1 MYLNSKQIK
10 IAKKIAD
17 SYKVAL
23 NISFNYQVPNN
34 IFTCIYD
41 FYALNFLRNGIDEGD
56 YRELMQS
63 NKFQGYQNPKEIEAQ
78 INVNQAYNKLCNYLE
93 KQFMNLIYYQVARQ
107 FSHLRWFYNYL
118 DSVEQTTVLNHF
130 NQREKNFIQAYLQ
143 ECEKLGILGSGES
156 SFQEGKK
163 VINALHPNRKFFIE
177 LAEKV
182 FESIINYGGYGGKNW
197 VDICEAYLMFF
208 KSSTEIAIDHVFDLQ
223 HNTGSIF
230 YKHPKYNE
238 LAQDIKE
245 ILDNK
250 RNAKYPMVYI
260 SHCSHSIQD
269 ACRYLMRTDYG
280 IYQDQFKQVEKTR
293 GQLIES
299 LIESLKDKYITDEQ
313 MDNILRKIEIE
324 DGFWNM
330 QMQILNRNIRNRRVI
345 NRFYLF
351 ICNKT
356 IDSEYGKII
365 KELIENDIIT
375 DEKMIA
381 KGMNFLILHDG
392 LYIICEFIYK
402 GKIKNKDTIYNIVL
416 LMKKYDKIGCLLSL
430 AKYISDENLIDDIV
444 RFAVD
449 NDINV
454 VMGRFY
460 ECNEQIENKII
471 DVFIEKKKFKQIQ
484 FLIEQGLITDPLVMK
499 KIERA

>member
-1 MYLNSKQIK
+1 MIHFNSKQIK
-10 IAKKIAD
+10 IARKIAD
-17 SYKVAL
+17 RYKIAL
-23 NISFNYQVPNN
+23 NISFNYQIPND

-41 FYALNFLRNGIDEGD
+41 FYALNLLRNGIDEDD

-63 NKFQGYQNPKEIEAQ
+63 TELDETKKYQNPKEIEAQ
-78 INVNQAYNKLCNYLE
+78 INVNQAYNKLCNYLK
-93 KQFMNLIYYQVARQ
+93 KQFMDLIYYQVARQ
-107 FSHLRWFYNYL
+107 FSHLRWFYNDL
-118 DSVEQTTVLNHF
+118 DSVEQNTVLNHF
-130 NQREKNFIQAYLQ
+130 NQREKDFIQAYLQ
-143 ECEKLGILGSGES
+143 ECEKLGILGSCES

-163 VINALHPNRKFFIE
+163 IIDVFHPNRKFFIE

-182 FESIINYGGYGGKNW
+182 FKYIINECYYGGENW
-197 VDICEAYLMFF
+197 VDICEAYLMFLT
-208 KSSTEIAIDHVFDLQ
+208 SRTEIAIDHVFDLQ

-238 LAQDIKE
+238 LAQDIKK

-250 RNAKYPMVYI
+250 RNAEYPMEYI
-260 SHCSHSIQD
+260 NHCSHSIQD
-269 ACRYLMRTDYG
+269 ACKYLMRLNYG
-280 IYQDQFKQVEKTR
+280 VYQDQFKQIGKTR

-299 LIESLKDKYITDEQ
+299 LKDKRMTDGQ
-313 MDNILRKIEIE
+313 MDNILSQIEIE

-330 QMQILNRNIRNRRVI
+330 QRQILNGNIRNRRVI

-351 ICNKT
+351 IINRT

-365 KELIENDIIT
+365 KRLIENDIIT

-381 KGMNFLILHDG
+381 KSMNFLIPHSY
-392 LYIICEFIYK
+392 LYDICDFIQK

-416 LMKKYDKIGCLLSL
+416 LMKKYDKIGGLLSL
-430 AKYISDENLIDDIV
+430 TDYISDENLIDDIV

-460 ECNEQIENKII
+460 ECNEQVENKII
-471 DVFIEKKKFKQIQ
+471 DIFIEKKKFQQIQ
-484 FLIEQGLITDPLVMK
+484 FLIEHGLITDPLMIK
-499 KIERA
+499 KIEEA